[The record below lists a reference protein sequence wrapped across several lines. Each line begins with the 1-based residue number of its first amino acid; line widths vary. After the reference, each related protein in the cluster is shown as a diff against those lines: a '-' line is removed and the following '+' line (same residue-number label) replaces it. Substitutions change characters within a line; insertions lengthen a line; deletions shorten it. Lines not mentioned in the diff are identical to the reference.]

1 MATKDRAAK
10 ATDGASRGPGRP
22 RDARHDQAILD
33 ATLGILLEQGYRG
46 VTIEGV
52 ATRAGVGRPTI
63 YRRWP
68 SKPAVVVAALVQSD
82 RLALPAPDTGS
93 LRNDLIAV
101 QRHQVERMN
110 SPDAR
115 RVTAGLIA
123 DLADDPEL
131 ADTYVSQFLAPRR
144 ATVWEVLSRCRPRR
158 ARRRRRLRLHL
169 RPAGRAALHA
179 SRRMGTAASAR
190 RRRKNRRRDPGRIRP
205 NPQALTHLTANRK
218 PQGRPGSRWTNR
230 RGDGYG
236 PGSPSLQC
244 WSRRPRCAPH
254 PHTTTPPGH
263 HLAAP

>member
-1 MATKDRAAK
+1 MATKDRAARD
-10 ATDGASRGPGRP
+10 TESASRGPGRP

-52 ATRAGVGRPTI
+52 AARAGVGRPTI

-144 ATVWEVLSRCRPRR
+144 ATVWEVLSRGVDRGELDADVDFAFIYDLLVGPLFMR
-158 ARRRRRLRLHL
+158 AVVWGQPLA
-169 RPAGRAALHA
+169 PDAAEKTADVILA
-179 SRRMGTAASAR
+179 AFAPTSRRSA
-190 RRRKNRRRDPGRIRP
+190 
-205 NPQALTHLTANRK
+205 T
-218 PQGRPGSRWTNR
+218 
-230 RGDGYG
+230 
-236 PGSPSLQC
+236 
-244 WSRRPRCAPH
+244 
-254 PHTTTPPGH
+254 
-263 HLAAP
+263 

>member
-1 MATKDRAAK
+1 VATEDRAAGD
-10 ATDGASRGPGRP
+10 TEGASRGPGRP

-52 ATRAGVGRPTI
+52 AARAGVGRPTI

-131 ADTYVSQFLAPRR
+131 GDTYVSQFLAPRR
-144 ATVWEVLSRCRPRR
+144 ATVWQVLQRGVHRGELDADVDLAFAYDLLVGPLFIR
-158 ARRRRRLRLHL
+158 AVVWGQPLE
-169 RPAGRAALHA
+169 PDAAEQ
-179 SRRMGTAASAR
+179 TA
-190 RRRKNRRRDPGRIRP
+190 DVI
-205 NPQALTHLTANRK
+205 
-218 PQGRPGSRWTNR
+218 
-230 RGDGYG
+230 
-236 PGSPSLQC
+236 
-244 WSRRPRCAPH
+244 
-254 PHTTTPPGH
+254 
-263 HLAAP
+263 LAAFGTNPKSTGNHNA